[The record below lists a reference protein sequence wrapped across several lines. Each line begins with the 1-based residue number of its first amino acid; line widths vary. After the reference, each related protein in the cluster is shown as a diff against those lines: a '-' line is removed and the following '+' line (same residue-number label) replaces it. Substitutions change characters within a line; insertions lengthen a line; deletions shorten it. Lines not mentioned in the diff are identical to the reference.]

1 MTNKRSSF
9 SCRSFGSVGYFDDW
23 LFWESPSLMN
33 SFNVIHFIL
42 PAYIQD
48 MLTRNTSLLSIIAST
63 FELLQIGLA
72 VNFVIFF
79 CKCIFIAKIIGL
91 FD

>member
-9 SCRSFGSVGYFDDW
+9 SCRSFGSVVYFDDW

-33 SFNVIHFIL
+33 GFNVIHLIL

-79 CKCIFIAKIIGL
+79 SKCILIANIIGL